1 MIDRVGQQLG
11 NYHLI
16 RQIGHGG
23 FAQVY
28 LGEHIYLKTQ
38 AAIKILQVELEDDE
52 RNEFLNEARTI
63 AHLVHPHIVR
73 ILDFGVD
80 DNTAFLVMDYAPGG
94 TLREFYPKGTRLPLE
109 IIVSYIK
116 QVAEALQYAH
126 NQNIIHRDIKPGNI
140 LLGQNNNVL
149 LSDFGIALIAQTSNA
164 QSTEETVIGTIAYMA
179 PEQIQGRP
187 RPASDQYALGIVVYE
202 WLCGER
208 PFRGSFPELVT
219 QQMSASPLSLC
230 ERIPTISS
238 DVEEIVMTALAKDPK
253 ERFASVQAFA
263 HALEQAYESEQRDK
277 MKPQSSPR
285 PTAKPT
291 STPRSPQQPVVMA
304 PSSGQ
309 QMVMSTPSSS
319 GRRVQSAKAPLRER
333 GNQPPEQLSSG
344 RQRIST
350 KQSTRRVRVWSI
362 GPRQVVGMLLGAA
375 TLGGLIILTRH
386 IIPSQIAFSITTLF
400 LLSLLADI
408 ALPFFGAILGPWV
421 GLFTG
426 VVGCLVGDYGDTFF
440 GYANKAHDFNWYLN
454 STLIGLL
461 AGLVVR
467 GTLGRYKPVRA
478 VTVIIVDII
487 GAIGIGFGIPL
498 VVAGNSTSLTVV
510 AIILGLIVLP
520 ILLQIYKAIA
530 GHE

>member
-11 NYHLI
+11 NYRLI

-28 LGEHIYLKTQ
+28 LGEHIYLKTL
-38 AAIKILQVELEDDE
+38 AAIKVLQIELGDDE

-73 ILDFGVD
+73 ILDFGVEG
-80 DNTAFLVMDYAPGG
+80 NTAFLVMDYAPSG

-109 IIVSYIK
+109 IIVSYVK
-116 QVAEALQYAH
+116 QIAEALQYAH

-149 LSDFGIALIAQTSNA
+149 LSDFGIALIAQSTNSQN
-164 QSTEETVIGTIAYMA
+164 TEETVVGTVAYMA
-179 PEQIQGRP
+179 PEQIQGKP
-187 RPASDQYALGIVVYE
+187 RAASDQYALGVVVYE
-202 WLCGER
+202 WLCGDR
-208 PFRGSFPELVT
+208 PFHGSFTEIVT
-219 QQMSASPLSLC
+219 QQ
-230 ERIPTISS
+230 ISS
-238 DVEEIVMTALAKDPK
+238 PPPPLREYIPAISADVEEIIMTALAKDPK
-253 ERFASVQAFA
+253 ERFASIQAFA
-263 HALEQAYESEQRDK
+263 HALEQAYESEQRDGV
-277 MKPQSSPR
+277 KPQSSPR
-285 PTAKPT
+285 PIARPT
-291 STPRSPQQPVVMA
+291 STSRSPQQPVVTA
-304 PSSGQ
+304 SSSGQ

-319 GRRVQSAKAPLRER
+319 GRKVQSAKAPLRER
-333 GNQPPEQLSSG
+333 GNQPSEQVSSS

-350 KQSTRRVRVWSI
+350 KQSTKRVRVWSI

-375 TLGGLIILTRH
+375 TLGGLILLTRH
-386 IIPSQIAFSITTLF
+386 IVPSQIAFGITTLF

-426 VVGCLVGDYGDTFF
+426 LVGCLVGDYGDTFF
-440 GYANKAHDFNWYLN
+440 GYANKAHDFNWYL
-454 STLIGLL
+454 SSALIGLI

-478 VTVIIVDII
+478 VTVIIVDTI